1 MKESPTSALQILEEN
16 VPNDNQRISL
26 VEMHEIPVYE
36 SINENQML
44 SNMALAMQSNGRTVR
59 QLKQSQST
67 SQLMKNNKSLTSS
80 PCDDMNT
87 VLIAEQK
94 AKDSVGK
101 ENAMNL
107 SDHESSES
115 DGDIDA
121 MCGNGDGYLHPYV
134 PLMTNCMEYL
144 HSYSSLVINN
154 SPVINSSLVINSSP
168 IINEDQLMK
177 TKSSKLKEMNFVKV

>member
-1 MKESPTSALQILEEN
+1 
-16 VPNDNQRISL
+16 
-26 VEMHEIPVYE
+26 MHEIPVYE

-44 SNMALAMQSNGRTVR
+44 SNLALAMQSNGRTVR

-87 VLIAEQK
+87 VSIA
-94 AKDSVGK
+94 
-101 ENAMNL
+101 
-107 SDHESSES
+107 

-121 MCGNGDGYLHPYV
+121 MCGDGDGYLHSYV

-177 TKSSKLKEMNFVKV
+177 TKSSKLKENELCESVMNVTNDEDYTDQSSR